1 MGEIVAE
8 IRFEDEVIRIQEDI
22 ETLDVA
28 YDIQDNNLIAV
39 KTLKQTL
46 SSKIYNYDD
55 GISVYLKFEDSGN
68 FINVMFAIYQAGGEK
83 QILSVPRHADLYL
96 RRLDKFHF
104 HIIAKD
110 EINYES
116 NLVAITIKDETEVA
130 TVQFNF
136 TNILEYKIIDDKYV
150 LINGY
155 EDLNDGNYLYTM
167 GVYNLA
173 GKALKVMLDKKI
185 TNPNGYEFVIQ
196 LLPNGRRRLLAINT
210 ANGGTKVIGKVLLP
224 EGYSKEEINMLEAN
238 KQMIR
243 DSAQIEM
250 AKKHEETLTEDQENE
265 GVTTSQEDGEE
276 NAESEETTY
285 QEGEEAGESGGE
297 EESPGEVQETAEP
310 PPQVDEPPP
319 IATDEGG
326 EISEKERKRLEK
338 EALKKQKEE
347 EKLAK
352 QAEKER
358 EKQAKQ
364 ALKEQEKQEKLAK
377 KEQERLAKEANNPP
391 ADENG

>member
-22 ETLDVA
+22 ETIDVA

-68 FINVMFAIYQAGGEK
+68 FINIMFAIYQAGGEK
-83 QILSVPRHADLYL
+83 QILSIPRHADLYL

-104 HIIAKD
+104 HLIAKD
-110 EINYES
+110 EINFES
-116 NLVAITIKDETEVA
+116 NLVAVTIKDETEVA

-136 TNILEYKIIDDKYV
+136 TNILDYRIIDDKYV

-173 GKALKVMLDKKI
+173 GKALKVLLDKRV

-210 ANGGTKVIGKVLLP
+210 ANGGAKVVGKVLLP

-243 DSAQIEM
+243 DSAQVEM
-250 AKKHEETLTEDQENE
+250 ERKKEETLDDEGTSGESQNED
-265 GVTTSQEDGEE
+265 DGEE
-276 NAESEETTY
+276 NAEAEENVETSEPAEPSEPVSEQVAEPSEPVNEQPAEPMATPE
-285 QEGEEAGESGGE
+285 Q
-297 EESPGEVQETAEP
+297 PVVDGEV
-310 PPQVDEPPP
+310 D
-319 IATDEGG
+319 
-326 EISEKERKRLEK
+326 EKERKRLEK
-338 EALKKQKEE
+338 EALKQQKEQ

>member
-1 MGEIVAE
+1 MAE

-22 ETLDVA
+22 ETIDVA

-68 FINVMFAIYQAGGEK
+68 FINIMFAIYQAGGEK
-83 QILSVPRHADLYL
+83 QILSIPRHADLYL

-104 HIIAKD
+104 HLIAKD
-110 EINYES
+110 EINFES
-116 NLVAITIKDETEVA
+116 NLVAVTIKDETEVA

-136 TNILEYKIIDDKYV
+136 TNILDYRIIDDKYV

-173 GKALKVMLDKKI
+173 GKALKVLLDKRV

-210 ANGGTKVIGKVLLP
+210 ANGGAKVVGKVLLP

-243 DSAQIEM
+243 DSAQVEM
-250 AKKHEETLTEDQENE
+250 ERKKEETLNDEGTSGESQNED
-265 GVTTSQEDGEE
+265 DGEE
-276 NAESEETTY
+276 NAEAEENVETSEPVNEQPAEPSEPVSEEVVEPSEPVNEQPAEPMATPE
-285 QEGEEAGESGGE
+285 Q
-297 EESPGEVQETAEP
+297 PVVDGEV
-310 PPQVDEPPP
+310 D
-319 IATDEGG
+319 
-326 EISEKERKRLEK
+326 EKERKRLEK
-338 EALKKQKEE
+338 EALKQQKEQ

>member
-22 ETLDVA
+22 ETIDVA
-28 YDIQDNNLIAV
+28 YDIQDDNLIAV

-68 FINVMFAIYQAGGEK
+68 FINIMFAIYQAGGEK
-83 QILSVPRHADLYL
+83 QILSIPRHADLYL

-104 HIIAKD
+104 HLIAKD
-110 EINYES
+110 EINFES
-116 NLVAITIKDETEVA
+116 NLVAVTIKDETEVA

-136 TNILEYKIIDDKYV
+136 TNILDYRIIDDKYV

-173 GKALKVMLDKKI
+173 GKALKVLLDKRV

-210 ANGGTKVIGKVLLP
+210 ANGGAKVVGKVLLP

-243 DSAQIEM
+243 DSAQVEM
-250 AKKHEETLTEDQENE
+250 ERKKEETLNDEGTSGESQNED
-265 GVTTSQEDGEE
+265 DGEE
-276 NAESEETTY
+276 NTGAEENVETSEPAEPSEPASEQVAEPSEPVNEQPAEPMATPE
-285 QEGEEAGESGGE
+285 Q
-297 EESPGEVQETAEP
+297 PVVDGEV
-310 PPQVDEPPP
+310 D
-319 IATDEGG
+319 
-326 EISEKERKRLEK
+326 EKERKRLEK
-338 EALKKQKEE
+338 EALKQQKEQ

>member
-22 ETLDVA
+22 ETIDVA

-68 FINVMFAIYQAGGEK
+68 FINIMFAIYQAGGEK
-83 QILSVPRHADLYL
+83 QILSIPRHADLYL

-104 HIIAKD
+104 HLIAKD
-110 EINYES
+110 EINFES
-116 NLVAITIKDETEVA
+116 NLVAVTIKDETEVA

-136 TNILEYKIIDDKYV
+136 TNILDYRIIDDKYV

-173 GKALKVMLDKKI
+173 GKALKVLLDKRV

-210 ANGGTKVIGKVLLP
+210 ANGGAKVVGKVLLP

-243 DSAQIEM
+243 DSAQVEM
-250 AKKHEETLTEDQENE
+250 ERKKEETLNDEGTSGESQNED
-265 GVTTSQEDGEE
+265 DGEE
-276 NAESEETTY
+276 NAGAEENVETSEPAEPSEPVSEQVAEPSEPANEQPAEPMATPE
-285 QEGEEAGESGGE
+285 Q
-297 EESPGEVQETAEP
+297 PVVDGEV
-310 PPQVDEPPP
+310 D
-319 IATDEGG
+319 
-326 EISEKERKRLEK
+326 EKERKRLEK
-338 EALKKQKEE
+338 EALKQQKEQ

-364 ALKEQEKQEKLAK
+364 ALKEQAKQEKLAK

>member
-1 MGEIVAE
+1 MAE

-46 SSKIYNYDD
+46 SSKIYNYED
-55 GISVYLKFEDSGN
+55 GISAYLKFEDSGN

-83 QILSVPRHADLYL
+83 QILSIPRHADLYL

-110 EINYES
+110 DINNES
-116 NLVAITIKDETEVA
+116 NLVAITIKDEVEVA

-136 TNILEYKIIDDKYV
+136 TVILDYRIIDDKYV

-173 GKALKVMLDKKI
+173 GKALKVLLDKRI

-196 LLPNGRRRLLAINT
+196 QLPNGRRRLLAINT
-210 ANGGTKVIGKVLLP
+210 ANGGTKVVGKVLLP

-238 KQMIR
+238 KQIIR

-250 AKKHEETLTEDQENE
+250 GKKKPEETLEEQPNE
-265 GVTTSQEDGEE
+265 VPEEQPEEAEQQEDGGEQEQPAEE
-276 NAESEETTY
+276 AVEQPVETPPPEATAN
-285 QEGEEAGESGGE
+285 EGE
-297 EESPGEVQETAEP
+297 
-310 PPQVDEPPP
+310 
-319 IATDEGG
+319 G
-326 EISEKERKRLEK
+326 EIDEKERKRLEK
-338 EALKKQKEE
+338 EALKQQKEQ

-358 EKQAKQ
+358 
-364 ALKEQEKQEKLAK
+364 LKQEKLAK
-377 KEQERLAKEANNPP
+377 KEQEKLAKQNKDNPP
-391 ADENG
+391 ANENG